1 MPGPVSD
8 SRDPEFG
15 TAANA
20 QDVKERIEELVALVT
35 MHLGPELKNIVT
47 VAQGEPGPA
56 HTVQLSER
64 QLRVMRFGLMR
75 ALEEW

>member
-20 QDVKERIEELVALVT
+20 YDVKEAIEQMVT
-35 MHLGPELKNIVT
+35 MVHQQLGPELKNIVS
-47 VAQGEPGPA
+47 VVNGPPGKI
-56 HTVQLSER
+56 HRMRLSER
-64 QLRVMRFGLMR
+64 QLRIVRFGLLR
-75 ALEEW
+75 SLENW